1 MASPRLTDV
10 FKPDLALE
18 RLKVASRRNL
28 VAFDKSAW
36 GVAASRAS
44 MEVSNEHPGFGK
56 LFMATTIVE
65 NIERLGRV
73 WIASIVLEVKTGCY
87 YMFLVAQVR

>member
-1 MASPRLTDV
+1 
-10 FKPDLALE
+10 
-18 RLKVASRRNL
+18 
-28 VAFDKSAW
+28 
-36 GVAASRAS
+36 
-44 MEVSNEHPGFGK
+44 MEVSNEHPGLGK